1 MAYTGTPLVRK
12 QRLWL
17 DQAATDIYLDTPAW
31 FLWLQTAT
39 HFSYALGSPTY
50 YSLTL
55 RQEQRRHGWY
65 WYAYLK
71 TEAKLHNAYAG
82 RTDALTTQR
91 LDQVAQAL
99 LAKVRH
105 HASLAHEKRKME
117 ASMP

>member
-1 MAYTGTPLVRK
+1 MAYIGTPLVRK

-82 RTDALTTQR
+82 RTATLSSSR
-91 LDQVAQAL
+91 LDHVAQAL
-99 LAKVRH
+99 LAKVRRH
-105 HASLAHEKRKME
+105 TALAYENQSKE
-117 ASMP
+117 APMS